1 MGPAQRPSQRTST
14 VPTLPA
20 RVDVLAPAAERPRQP
35 ATADSAVPAIPDLP
49 SPSAIATASYWRRT
63 WHRPLTH
70 QARCLLPAGSAP
82 TAEHAV
88 VLHQTEHLQAWDRSS
103 GQLRWQLPLADP
115 LVWSGYGSQWLLV
128 ATTRELCAVAAPSGS
143 ILWRRTWPD
152 LFGEG
157 LPPAGVAR
165 RSVGALTS
173 PPHGLVIV
181 VPEWGLI
188 GVDETQS
195 IAEQLA
201 EAGLELMDAP
211 VSGSVQPAE
220 QGQLVVLAGGSTEAF
235 SRMQPVFAAL
245 AKRAFHFGPVGSGA
259 AMKLLVNAYLGVV
272 VEAAGEC
279 LVAADAAG
287 LGRQALLEVLSE
299 TGMWSGILAM
309 KRPLWAA
316 NDYPAAFALKHMRK
330 DLRLMDAYLRD
341 LKQRGPAI
349 RAALSAYDD
358 AFAAGLADVDMAA
371 VIQALQK

>member
-1 MGPAQRPSQRTST
+1 MARNLVRAGFDVRAYNRTPKDVDLGGGRLCGSIQEAVDGCDVVILMVSDAEAVRQVLFGPDG
-14 VPTLPA
+14 V
-20 RVDVLAPAAERPRQP
+20 V
-35 ATADSAVPAIPDLP
+35 SAVPRGTL
-49 SPSAIATASYWRRT
+49 
-63 WHRPLTH
+63 
-70 QARCLLPAGSAP
+70 
-82 TAEHAV
+82 
-88 VLHQTEHLQAWDRSS
+88 
-103 GQLRWQLPLADP
+103 
-115 LVWSGYGSQWLLV
+115 
-128 ATTRELCAVAAPSGS
+128 
-143 ILWRRTWPD
+143 
-152 LFGEG
+152 
-157 LPPAGVAR
+157 
-165 RSVGALTS
+165 
-173 PPHGLVIV
+173 IV
-181 VPEWGLI
+181 NQSTI

-211 VSGSVQPAE
+211 VSGSVRPAE

-279 LVAADAAG
+279 LVAAEAAG
-287 LGRQALLEVLSE
+287 LGRQAFLEVLSE

-341 LKQRGPAI
+341 LKQRGASI